1 MHWHV
6 RNVAKVEEAVE
17 AIFTCRSLEE
27 QRSIYFNE
35 IKPRI
40 WKGFLRTIC
49 SSPILLSLLGIP
61 RSQRDL
67 IIGSQAGSVPSFIEA
82 ALDSVFGSLPL
93 HDNYFWR
100 AYLLGGYSETCCPE
114 YLTEKGFQCLKK
126 GLWERVSVHTMTVS
140 KFLQEHPEPITHA
153 VLLDHMDW
161 LYAKNTQE
169 LQHEWQALV
178 DRSPG
183 ITRVIWRSAA
193 ERVPELESVRVQ
205 ARGKSVAL
213 GELLSFDRARA
224 QELHKQDRVHTYQ
237 SFHIANLT
245 PNLAA

>member
-1 MHWHV
+1 
-6 RNVAKVEEAVE
+6 
-17 AIFTCRSLEE
+17 
-27 QRSIYFNE
+27 
-35 IKPRI
+35 
-40 WKGFLRTIC
+40 
-49 SSPILLSLLGIP
+49 
-61 RSQRDL
+61 
-67 IIGSQAGSVPSFIEA
+67 
-82 ALDSVFGSLPL
+82 
-93 HDNYFWR
+93 
-100 AYLLGGYSETCCPE
+100 
-114 YLTEKGFQCLKK
+114 
-126 GLWERVSVHTMTVS
+126 MTVS